1 MDYLQIANST
11 PMWIAAGLAI
21 LLVLFQAFTF
31 AKKSYETGKEIGLTE
46 IQMKSAIKSSFIM
59 SLGPSLI
66 ILTGLLS
73 LLVTVGGPMAWMRL
87 SFIGSVMFELMAVG
101 FGAEAVGVKMGID
114 PMTNIAFANA
124 IWTMILGSVGW
135 IIFATL
141 TADKMDKVQ
150 AKFSKGD
157 NGFIKIISIA
167 AMLGSFGSLVSGH
180 LLAMNKNTI
189 AAISGG
195 LIMLIL
201 SPLADKKNIKWLKEW
216 VMTIALFGGM
226 IIAVIL

>member
-1 MDYLQIANST
+1 MDYLQIANSI

-21 LLVLFQAFTF
+21 LLVLFQAFIF
-31 AKKSYETGKEIGLTE
+31 AKKSYETGKEIGITE

-150 AKFSKGD
+150 TRFSKGD